1 VAFGE
6 LSRDFDWRDGIAL
19 RRAAKSS
26 LQMGHEAEQPAAWV
40 MFSGHQAPL
49 QARALSW
56 REG

>member
-6 LSRDFDWRDGIAL
+6 LSGDFDWREGIAL
-19 RRAAKSS
+19 WRVAKSS

-40 MFSGHQAPL
+40 MFRGHQAPL